1 MLAVD
6 GVPGPVAPAASSGG
20 FKDAKPVLL
29 EDENSIVGTVEA
41 RNEARIEDAAR
52 AENISVSQ
60 PTRAP
65 TATAGSANVSTD
77 GVVIAQTAGEQ
88 STGPTVDASAGT
100 PGQPT
105 QGSAVDI
112 IV

>member
-1 MLAVD
+1 MAVD
-6 GVPGPVAPAASSGG
+6 GVPGPVAPATSSGG
-20 FKDAKPVLL
+20 FRDENPVLL
-29 EDENSIVGTVEA
+29 EDENSTVGTVEA
-41 RNEARIEDAAR
+41 RNEARIEGGAR
-52 AENISVSQ
+52 AENISISQ
-60 PTRAP
+60 PTTAP
-65 TATAGSANVSTD
+65 AATAGSANVSTD
-77 GVVIAQTAGEQ
+77 GVVTAQTAGEQ